1 MTKETILSQKVTKI
15 LAHIGTGVG
24 LLTAL
29 RKKVYRQ
36 ITELPGFEVLM
47 GKNLRHLQQSE
58 NMKILWLLL
67 VTSCECCY
75 YILLSRMRQETGDF
89 WLAID
94 DNTKRWRFFPSVM
107 FMILLSSTYKA
118 LRLGWEEAPGILGW
132 EVLVPACI
140 QMWEARELGR
150 NKVLTSREQSTVR
163 TVWKG
168 DYIQ

>member
-1 MTKETILSQKVTKI
+1 M
-15 LAHIGTGVG
+15 G

-67 VTSCECCY
+67 VTSRECCY
-75 YILLSRMRQETGDF
+75 YRLLSRMRQETGDF
-89 WLAID
+89 WWWQYKEV
-94 DNTKRWRFFPSVM
+94 TFFRSVM

-118 LRLGWEEAPGILGW
+118 LSLGWEEAPGILGW

-150 NKVLTSREQSTVR
+150 NKVLTSTEQSTIR